1 MNAPTELSGLLSP
14 TELHHWTDSGK
25 PLLLLNIMGEDC
37 HAEARIPGSAQACVY
52 ETAFLDNVQQLNP
65 DTGASIV
72 VYGTGA
78 PHSLAAQVAAEK
90 LRAAGHTH
98 VYELDGGLAAWQAAG
113 YPVDGTAASESSSPA
128 SSSSPAAATFHS
140 ATAASEATQPNIPGS
155 DPAPR
160 PGSATSSAPAP
171 STPPPATPPP
181 LDGTF
186 TLDREKSLIRW
197 TGKNLLNHHEGTVR
211 LTSGEIVIDHGR
223 LKHAWFTIDMRTLA
237 CADLTDATWNARFIQ
252 HLMDADFFDTANFP
266 EATFSAESV
275 TPIPKTTPGMPS
287 HHLTG
292 LLTLRGKTDE
302 LTFPA
307 IIGTADNGQTLG
319 AQAELHFDRTRWGA
333 IYGSGKFFDRLGQHL
348 VNDLVHL
355 HVKIVAAKTAA

>member
-14 TELHHWTDSGK
+14 TELHHWIDSGK
-25 PLLLLNIMGEDC
+25 PLLLLNIMGEGC
-37 HAEARIPGSAQACVY
+37 HAEAHIPGSAQACVY

-78 PHSLAAQVAAEK
+78 PGSLASQVAAEK
-90 LRAAGHTH
+90 LRTAGHTH
-98 VYELDGGLAAWQAAG
+98 VYELDGGLAAWRAAG
-113 YPVDGTAASESSSPA
+113 YPADGTDAAP
-128 SSSSPAAATFHS
+128 
-140 ATAASEATQPNIPGS
+140 ATAAFPEAAALGTNQSTVPGANSAHSPGS
-155 DPAPR
+155 TPLPSAQAPL
-160 PGSATSSAPAP
+160 A
-171 STPPPATPPP
+171 STQP

-186 TLDREKSLIRW
+186 TLDRDKSLLRW

-211 LTSGEIVIDHGR
+211 LSSGEIVIDQGR

-237 CADLTDATWNARFIQ
+237 CADLTDATWNARLIQ
-252 HLMDADFFDTANFP
+252 HLMDADFFDTAKFP

-275 TPIPKTTPGMPS
+275 TSIPKITPGMPS

-307 IIGTADNGQTLG
+307 IIGSPDNGQTLG

-333 IYGSGKFFDRLGQHL
+333 LYGSGKFFDRLGQHL

-355 HVKIVAAKTAA
+355 HVKIVATKTGV